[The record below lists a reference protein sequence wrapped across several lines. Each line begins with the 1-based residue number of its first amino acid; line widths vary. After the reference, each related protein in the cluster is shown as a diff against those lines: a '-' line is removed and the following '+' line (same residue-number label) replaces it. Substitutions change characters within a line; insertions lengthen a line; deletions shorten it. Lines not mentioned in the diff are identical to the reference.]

1 MTIYPENAL
10 EQLDFFRYLEAV
22 AEGAA
27 GEPARDLIRDLRPMA
42 DLLTVEAQFSRIRFF
57 INELHEEHAL
67 SIGEYGVPEDLH
79 RCFQIEGYVLSKAG
93 FHRLRQVLENAQAIQ
108 AFLSECLERDS
119 EITSPFDSL
128 EDTKAFYVT
137 LTAIMDETGE
147 IKPSASE
154 ELYAIVKKI
163 QRKQNEISTV
173 FERFAKQYRK
183 EGLLSEI
190 GESYRNG
197 RRVLALPAE
206 NKRKIAG
213 IIHGES
219 ESGKTVFIEPQ
230 GVTEV
235 NNALFQLE
243 LDRQNEE
250 YKILQG
256 LSDDLRLHQFEM
268 QRAID
273 VVIDVDQSRTKASY
287 AYRRGH
293 AIPIFDPEAA
303 LHLKAA
309 FHPHLKTHLAKDGK
323 DIVENDI
330 VLHGKNKLLL
340 LSGPNA
346 GGKSVL
352 LKTAAFNQLL
362 FQCGLPVCADAD
374 SHFRLFDRMALDMG
388 DNQSIEDDLSTY
400 SSHLQHMK
408 YMLESADENTIL
420 LIDEFGTGTD
430 PRVGGALAES
440 ILHQFVKR
448 GTTGII
454 TTHYSNL
461 KSYAHRMRGI
471 VNGSMNFDMEKL
483 HPTFAVQIGKPGS
496 SFAFEIAKR
505 MGLPDSLIAAARK
518 KAGSQ
523 VYEME
528 KLLSQL
534 NHEKEVIA
542 EKQVE
547 IANQER
553 ELKTL
558 TKTYTELKNALD
570 IQRKKLKAEKKA
582 VLAKLEADNIAV
594 MKKRMAEFEK
604 LAKTEQKM
612 QAKVEAAKEAQA
624 QHIAAAKTLEHEAH
638 TMSGEV
644 VAKADL
650 KIGDF
655 VKVRQTDAIGTI
667 LSLGKK
673 AARVAVGSLSMD
685 VPYSNLVR
693 AKDPIEVKK
702 KRSVQYARPT
712 SSIPSRLDIRGMSHK
727 EASAVLVQYF
737 DDALLHQKHRVEI
750 LHGRGNGVLRKL
762 VATVARDFKS
772 IKRVFHPEEEAGGEG
787 MSIVEF

>member
-1 MTIYPENAL
+1 MTIYPKNAL
-10 EQLDFFRYLEAV
+10 EQLDFYRFLHDV

-27 GEPARDLIRDLRPMA
+27 GQPAKQRITDLRPMS
-42 DLLTVEAQFSRIRFF
+42 DLAVIETHYSRSRFF
-57 INELHEEHAL
+57 IHELHEEHAL
-67 SIGEYGVPEDLH
+67 SLGEYDVPTDLDH
-79 RCFQIEGYVLSKAG
+79 CFQIEGFVLSKTG
-93 FHRLRQVLENAQAIQ
+93 FNQLRQVLENAQTIDRYQ
-108 AFLSECLERDS
+108 AECIERDP
-119 EITSPFDSL
+119 EIEWPFTASM
-128 EDTKAFYVT
+128 ETKAFYQALV
-137 LTAIMDETGE
+137 AVMDENGE
-147 IKPSASE
+147 IKPSASD

-243 LDRQNEE
+243 LDRQKEE
-250 YKILQG
+250 YKILQQ
-256 LSDDLRLHQFEM
+256 LSDELRLSEYEI
-268 QRAID
+268 RTAID
-273 VVIDVDQSRTKASY
+273 LLIDVDESRTKASY
-287 AYRRGH
+287 AYRRQH
-293 AIPIFDPEAA
+293 MIPMFDPTAS

-323 DIVENDI
+323 SIVENDI
-330 VLHGKNKLLL
+330 VLHGKNHLLL

-352 LKTAAFNQLL
+352 LKTVAFNQLL

-374 SHFRLFDRMALDMG
+374 SKFRLYETIALDMG

-408 YMLESADENTIL
+408 YMLEKADDNTML

-505 MGLPDSLIAAARK
+505 MGLPDGIIASARK

-534 NHEKEVIA
+534 NHEKEVVA
-542 EKQVE
+542 EKQAE
-547 IANQER
+547 IARQEK

-558 TKTYTELKNALD
+558 TTTYTELKNALD

-582 VLAKLEADNIAV
+582 TLAKLEADNIQV
-594 MKKRMAEFEK
+594 MKKKMAEIGK
-604 LAKTEQKM
+604 LAKAEEKI
-612 QAKVEAAKEAQA
+612 QAELVAAKEAQEK
-624 QHIAAAKTLEHEAH
+624 HITAAKSLHHEAH
-638 TMSGEV
+638 ELSGEV
-644 VAKADL
+644 VKKEELTVGDYV
-650 KIGDF
+650 KI
-655 VKVRQTDAIGTI
+655 RQTDAVGKI
-667 LSLGKK
+667 LALDKK
-673 AARVAVGSLSMD
+673 SARVAVGALSVD
-685 VPYSNLVR
+685 VPYTNLMR
-693 AKDPIEVKK
+693 ANSPIEVNRQ
-702 KRSVQYARPT
+702 RSVQYAKPT
-712 SSIPSRLDIRGMSHK
+712 SSIPSRLNIRGMTHK
-727 EASAVLVQYF
+727 EASAVLNQYF
-737 DDALLHQKHRVEI
+737 DDALLHQMHRVEI

-762 VATVARDFKS
+762 VAKVAREFKS
-772 IKRVFHPEEEAGGEG
+772 IKRVYHPEEEAGGEG